1 MARNPPSGRQPPT
14 TAAGAGAAPRLAA
27 LCAHLGTETQRR
39 GVGWTGAWGCT
50 RSRAVSPPGPSPAAG
65 AAQMLSPARVM
76 VGGGPIASVP
86 QEQANACVARALE
99 RGVREFD
106 TAAAYGESEVR
117 LKHRLRNNDGS
128 CAALVARVA
137 DTRVGWLYPPSTL

>member
-39 GVGWTGAWGCT
+39 GVGWTALSST
-50 RSRAVSPPGPSPAAG
+50 PAAAG
-65 AAQMLSPARVM
+65 GAAAQMLSPARVM

-117 LKHRLRNNDGS
+117 IGV
-128 CAALVARVA
+128 ALH
-137 DTRVGWLYPPSTL
+137 VGWLEIDRAARMYTRSFQVLLATRRRALQAL